1 MKIFFDATVGE
12 PWVIALASFFS
23 LHKDPKPLFRH
34 IHEIS
39 PRGAYDNEWLSE
51 IFKQDCI
58 IITGDAGRRKPRLP
72 QLCKE
77 NKKTHIIF
85 SPTLQKSSL
94 FNKARAIV
102 VLWPEIADA
111 FNHPKGSR
119 FQIQI
124 IDARHERFRMVE
136 KN

>member
-1 MKIFFDATVGE
+1 MKIFFDATFGE

-23 LHKDPKPLFRH
+23 LHKEPKPLFRH

-39 PRGAYDNEWLSE
+39 PKGANDVEWLDE
-51 IFKQDCI
+51 IFRQDCI
-58 IITGDAGRRKPRLP
+58 IITGDSGRKKPRLP
-72 QLCKE
+72 ELCKGK
-77 NKKTHIIF
+77 NKTHIIL
-85 SPTLQKSSL
+85 SPTLQKSSQ

-111 FNHPKGSR
+111 FNCPEGSR

-124 IDARHERFRMVE
+124 IDAKHERFRFV
-136 KN
+136 KKD